1 MLPTG
6 QTPILP
12 LLPRGGEHNH
22 MSMSPSTASRKLLIV
37 WHSRSGAARQL
48 AHEACRGARDAIGEL
63 EAQER
68 LGTIMLAAADA
79 TVDDVLA
86 ADAYLFC
93 APENL
98 GSLSGA
104 MKEFFDRS
112 YYGVL
117 DRIAGRP
124 YALLISAGS
133 DGEGAVRQ
141 AQRICTGWRLREA
154 APAYIAHM
162 HAQTPEEILA
172 EKTLD
177 DAQIEHARLT
187 GGTLAALLA

>member
-1 MLPTG
+1 MCPNE
-6 QTPILP
+6 TPARNI
-12 LLPRGGEHNH
+12 
-22 MSMSPSTASRKLLIV
+22 LLIV

-48 AHEACRGARDAIGEL
+48 AEAALDGAL
-63 EAQER
+63 EALHE
-68 LGTIMLAAADA
+68 LDA
-79 TVDDVLA
+79 GDRVGAVMRPALETGFDEILNA
-86 ADAYLFC
+86 QAYLFC

-112 YYGVL
+112 YYPVL

-124 YALLISAGS
+124 YALAISAGS
-133 DGEGAVRQ
+133 DGMGAVRQ
-141 AQRICTGWRLREA
+141 AQRICTGWRLREI
-154 APAYIAHM
+154 APPYIAHM

-172 EKTLD
+172 EKTLNEE
-177 DAQIEHARLT
+177 QRGQARLI